1 MSTYQLGKLK
11 QKDFQFRASLGYIM
25 SLSALGARQKGSR
38 EGGGD
43 QDEVVTKMSSV
54 SILA

>member
-38 EGGGD
+38 EGGD